1 MMEDAMPKGIKKEDH
16 AGWLGMVLFSFIS
29 ACILAATAG
38 CGGNG
43 SDGGGSGNHNSV
55 LDGSYYMIHM
65 QESIGLSNQSNAM
78 TFDGRGGYNGNIV
91 YDSGGDTGSYS
102 GTYTVSTDDEL
113 TFTGTDMVGTV
124 SADGNTF
131 SVVDTSPAGVD
142 NSIAMGISIK
152 TSSGITTSDVAGDF
166 IVSQIRDDGT
176 RPETSLFVLT
186 LDGSGAFTGSYIAD
200 SDGSSG
206 SLSGTYTVAGD
217 GGFGLAITGLTKTF
231 QGHASSNGGLFIILD
246 IDNDGEVLLMV
257 GLKKT
262 TGADAS
268 IFSGDYQMHVI
279 GGDNSGNWTSRYNAA
294 SNGAGGLTASIV
306 SDSGGDTG
314 QYNLSYTVAADGSL
328 SITETGEIGIVSAD
342 GEMFIM
348 VDADDSD
355 NDVLMAFGML
365 K

>member
-1 MMEDAMPKGIKKEDH
+1 
-16 AGWLGMVLFSFIS
+16 
-29 ACILAATAG
+29 
-38 CGGNG
+38 
-43 SDGGGSGNHNSV
+43 
-55 LDGSYYMIHM
+55 
-65 QESIGLSNQSNAM
+65 
-78 TFDGRGGYNGNIV
+78 
-91 YDSGGDTGSYS
+91 
-102 GTYTVSTDDEL
+102 
-113 TFTGTDMVGTV
+113 
-124 SADGNTF
+124 
-131 SVVDTSPAGVD
+131 
-142 NSIAMGISIK
+142 
-152 TSSGITTSDVAGDF
+152 
-166 IVSQIRDDGT
+166 
-176 RPETSLFVLT
+176 
-186 LDGSGAFTGSYIAD
+186 
-200 SDGSSG
+200 
-206 SLSGTYTVAGD
+206 VAGD